1 MVLEMCRLVG
11 PGTLTIVGH
20 PDFQANLRVAQVPCV
35 VKFDRRATG
44 GGTVFAHKPS
54 PLPGLLG
61 ALKF

>member
-11 PGTLTIVGH
+11 PGTLTVVAH

-35 VKFDRRATG
+35 VKLDRRG
-44 GGTVFAHKPS
+44 GRTVFAHTPS

-61 ALKF
+61 ALKL